1 MMLTTTTDII
11 AAHEKA
17 HEEFK
22 NAEVFLE
29 PFTIDREY
37 GFSRKIIM
45 SLDYGGDKI
54 SDIKN
59 IQLSLEKVA
68 ADPSKLLAALE
79 EFEWLH
85 KYCHGDPPRQG
96 DLRYPFPMPPMCEYR
111 GFNAQFNHAKN
122 VISMFCAIH
131 EYDYI
136 PTVDVLFLFE
146 GPEDKAMIEYCKR
159 LFAEAMIRMFIS
171 KGAGMM
177 DTKRYVQETYDAV
190 HVSELPWLM
199 WWKEMRRNKWIPKED
214 VKDE

>member
-1 MMLTTTTDII
+1 MMTTTTDII

-22 NAEVFLE
+22 NAIVFLE
-29 PFTIDREY
+29 PFTLDREY

-54 SDIKN
+54 PDIKN
-59 IQLSLEKVA
+59 IQLSLDKVVE
-68 ADPSKLLAALE
+68 DPSKLLAALE

-85 KYCHGDPPRQG
+85 QYCHGDPPRQG
-96 DLRYPFPMPPMCEYR
+96 DLRYPCPMPPMCEYS
-111 GFNAQFNHAKN
+111 GFDAQFDQDNN

-131 EYDYI
+131 KYDYI
-136 PTVDVLFLFE
+136 PTVHVLFLFE
-146 GPEDKAMIEYCKR
+146 GPKDKEMIEYCKR

-177 DTKRYVQETYDAV
+177 DTKRYVQETYETV
-190 HVSELPWLM
+190 HVSDLPWLT